1 MSRRKSDRAASL
13 WQVAPD
19 PSDVNRPA
27 PSFRPVA
34 RPRRRMLA
42 CRMRKLFLAL
52 GTLLVL
58 AGAAAGLFLMR
69 EAPAPPATAIVSV
82 PVVPAPAP
90 APAPVVAAPKR
101 SDLPTVAVDAHPVH
115 AVPEGEPPPAKPV
128 TLRTR
133 DGRTIDPASGRLR

>member
-1 MSRRKSDRAASL
+1 
-13 WQVAPD
+13 
-19 PSDVNRPA
+19 
-27 PSFRPVA
+27 
-34 RPRRRMLA
+34 
-42 CRMRKLFLAL
+42 MRKLFLAL

-82 PVVPAPAP
+82 PMVPAPAPAP